1 MTVHSLT
8 LQPRETG
15 TATGKETGRQT
26 DRETVG
32 QTARRFIELAKQ
44 CLAAKPKL
52 ACKNCEY
59 TRDARIARTVGARYN
74 ASLIARAVQGEK
86 SAPIN

>member
-52 ACKNCEY
+52 ASKIVN
-59 TRDARIARTVGARYN
+59 TLVILV
-74 ASLIARAVQGEK
+74 SHVQWGL
-86 SAPIN
+86 ATTHR

>member
-15 TATGKETGRQT
+15 TATGK
-26 DRETVG
+26 ETVG

-52 ACKNCEY
+52 ASKIVN
-59 TRDARIARTVGARYN
+59 TLVILV
-74 ASLIARAVQGEK
+74 SHVQWGL
-86 SAPIN
+86 ATTHR